1 MTLSSLFSIVVYLCS
16 IYVNLCSNSMEDST
30 GAKLGLEFEPKFT
43 LGLGP
48 DFEQKFT
55 LRLGLEFEQ
64 KVELGLELEIVRTVI
79 SSSN

>member
-64 KVELGLELEIVRTVI
+64 KVALGLELEIV
-79 SSSN
+79 

>member
-48 DFEQKFT
+48 DFKQKFT

-64 KVELGLELEIVRTVI
+64 KVALGLELEIV
-79 SSSN
+79 

>member
-64 KVELGLELEIVRTVI
+64 KVALGLELEIVRTVI

>member
-30 GAKLGLEFEPKFT
+30 GAKLGLEFESKFT

-64 KVELGLELEIVRTVI
+64 KVALGLELEIVRTVI